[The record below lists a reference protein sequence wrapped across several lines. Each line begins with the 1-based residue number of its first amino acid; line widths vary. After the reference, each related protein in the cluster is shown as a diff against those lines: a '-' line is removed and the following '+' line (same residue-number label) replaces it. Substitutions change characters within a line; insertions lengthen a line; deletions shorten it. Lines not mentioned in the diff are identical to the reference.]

1 MCVHARVC
9 VWRKFSSACHNLRVW
24 NITDV
29 IATTNFYAFRR
40 GWRRWGGL
48 TWRLFGFQIR
58 PKKNFFF
65 AQLQESARGKEPPQ
79 SSKGSKFNQAKT
91 IFIASGTHLVCEEV
105 EPWAWKPASFILS
118 VFATSFQRNSLC
130 KRDTG
135 VDQTHELTLSRK
147 AASCFEQDGKWP
159 VGYWSPCSATKPL
172 PGAPSPGPLCLL
184 HGCITHLK

>member
-1 MCVHARVC
+1 MEYNRCYSNY
-9 VWRKFSSACHNLRVW
+9 KFLCFQERMKEV
-24 NITDV
+24 
-29 IATTNFYAFRR
+29 
-40 GWRRWGGL
+40 GWADLKALWIPNE
-48 TWRLFGFQIR
+48 T
-58 PKKNFFF
+58 KKKIFF

-147 AASCFEQDGKWP
+147 AASHFEQDGKWP
-159 VGYWSPCSATKPL
+159 IGYQSPCSATKPL
-172 PGAPSPGPLCLL
+172 PGAPSPSPLCLL
-184 HGCITHLK
+184 HGCTTHLK